1 MILKNGEIVIDG
13 VFVLRE
19 SVSPG
24 EGNIEALL
32 AVSYVDVQK
41 RK

>member
-19 SVSPG
+19 SVSVG
-24 EGNIEALL
+24 EGNIESLSP
-32 AVSYVDVQK
+32 VSHVDVQK